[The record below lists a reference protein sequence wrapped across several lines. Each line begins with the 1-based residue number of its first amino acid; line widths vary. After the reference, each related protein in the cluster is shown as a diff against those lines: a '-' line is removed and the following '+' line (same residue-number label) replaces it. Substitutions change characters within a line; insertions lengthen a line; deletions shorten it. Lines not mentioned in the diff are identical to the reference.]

1 VPKQIHEA
9 MTLLATLPIPQEWLI
24 PGGAVGL
31 LGLTV
36 LMVFRGWLVPA
47 SQVARIEQE
56 RDEWKS
62 LALQAMDQNQQLL
75 AQGRTVVDVLNAIPA
90 PMTSK
95 DR

>member
-1 VPKQIHEA
+1 MPKELHEA
-9 MTLLATLPIPQEWLI
+9 MTLLAALPIPQEWLI

-31 LGLTV
+31 LGFTV

-90 PMTSK
+90 PTPIK